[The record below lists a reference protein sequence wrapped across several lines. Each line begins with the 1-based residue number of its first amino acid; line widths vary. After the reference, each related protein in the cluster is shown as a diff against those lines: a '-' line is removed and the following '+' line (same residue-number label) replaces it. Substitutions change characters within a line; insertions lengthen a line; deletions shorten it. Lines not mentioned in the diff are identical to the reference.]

1 MSRDRSI
8 AVRRKQMNKK
18 LKIAGSILAGVA
30 LLGGAYSAG
39 HLTANPEPILVPQP
53 YPVVE
58 TKIVNVT
65 VPGPIQYLPGN
76 VTEVPVEDESFL
88 KLVCERSMY
97 DDLLECKEEIKA
109 EDAALALALTELK
122 AELANELEDA
132 NLVEDERDVRIVKV
146 YSDFE
151 DIEVSDSDFDSDEY
165 EFKIKVKVE
174 DEDADT
180 KFNVLATVEVSDGE
194 SKITDVELI

>member
-1 MSRDRSI
+1 MKICRDTYL
-8 AVRRKQMNKK
+8 RRTKMNKK

-39 HLTANPEPILVPQP
+39 HLMANPEPL
-53 YPVVE
+53 VVE
-58 TKIVNVT
+58 KVVVSEKLVNVT
-65 VPGPIQYLPGN
+65 VPGPVQYLPGN

-88 KLVCERSMY
+88 KLVCERNMY

-109 EDAALALALTELK
+109 EDAALALAFTELK

-132 NLVEDERDVRIVKV
+132 DLVEDERDVRIVKV

-151 DIEVSDSDFDSDEY
+151 DLEVTDSDFDSNEY
-165 EFKIKVKVE
+165 EFEIKVKVE
-174 DEDADT
+174 DEDADE
-180 KFNVLATVEVSDGE
+180 KFEVLATVEVSDGE
-194 SKITDVELI
+194 AKVTDVELI